1 MRNNKF
7 QINTLPDIQ
16 DITNSSANNIL
27 DEIKENYK
35 TLRDD
40 AREILNVSLN
50 NSLSKPTIYYNLI
63 FYVEISIKYY
73 LIVMSELN
81 VEKVENYGHDIYR
94 LIEISK
100 QYNASFEKLRFLLD
114 KIKDRNNKKVNLSKY
129 YNYKYNKEIGEM
141 PLIFDLEI
149 NGNERKIVKEVIE
162 WLSSHI

>member
-16 DITNSSANNIL
+16 DIANSSANNIL
-27 DEIKENYK
+27 DEIKEKYK

-94 LIEISK
+94 LIEVSK

-149 NGNERKIVKEVIE
+149 NGNERKIVKEGIE

>member
-7 QINTLPDIQ
+7 EINTLPDIQ

-94 LIEISK
+94 LIEVSK

>member
-16 DITNSSANNIL
+16 DIANSSANNIL

-94 LIEISK
+94 LIEVSK

-149 NGNERKIVKEVIE
+149 NGNERKIVKEGIE

>member
-94 LIEISK
+94 LIEVSK

-149 NGNERKIVKEVIE
+149 SGNERKIVKEGIE

>member
-50 NSLSKPTIYYNLI
+50 NSLSKPTIY
-63 FYVEISIKYY
+63 
-73 LIVMSELN
+73 
-81 VEKVENYGHDIYR
+81 
-94 LIEISK
+94 
-100 QYNASFEKLRFLLD
+100 
-114 KIKDRNNKKVNLSKY
+114 
-129 YNYKYNKEIGEM
+129 
-141 PLIFDLEI
+141 
-149 NGNERKIVKEVIE
+149 
-162 WLSSHI
+162 

>member
-1 MRNNKF
+1 
-7 QINTLPDIQ
+7 
-16 DITNSSANNIL
+16 
-27 DEIKENYK
+27 
-35 TLRDD
+35 
-40 AREILNVSLN
+40 
-50 NSLSKPTIYYNLI
+50 
-63 FYVEISIKYY
+63 
-73 LIVMSELN
+73 MSELN

-94 LIEISK
+94 LIEVSK

-149 NGNERKIVKEVIE
+149 NGNERKIVKEGIE

>member
-94 LIEISK
+94 LIEVSK

-141 PLIFDLEI
+141 HLIFDLEI
-149 NGNERKIVKEVIE
+149 NGNERKIVKEGIE

>member
-16 DITNSSANNIL
+16 DIINSSANNIL

-35 TLRDD
+35 MLRDD

-94 LIEISK
+94 LIEVTK

>member
-94 LIEISK
+94 LIEVSK

-149 NGNERKIVKEVIE
+149 NGNGRKIVKEGIE

>member
-35 TLRDD
+35 TLRND

-94 LIEISK
+94 LIEVSK

>member
-94 LIEISK
+94 LIEVSK
-100 QYNASFEKLRFLLD
+100 QYNASFEKLRFLLY

-149 NGNERKIVKEVIE
+149 NGNERKIVKEGIE

>member
-94 LIEISK
+94 LIEVSK

-149 NGNERKIVKEVIE
+149 NGNERKIVKEGIE

>member
-40 AREILNVSLN
+40 ACEILNVSLN

-94 LIEISK
+94 LIEVSK

>member
-94 LIEISK
+94 LIEVSK

>member
-100 QYNASFEKLRFLLD
+100 KYNASFEKLRFLLD
-114 KIKDRNNKKVNLSKY
+114 KIKERNNKKVNLSKY

>member
-94 LIEISK
+94 LIEVSK
-100 QYNASFEKLRFLLD
+100 QYNTSFEKLRFLLD

>member
-50 NSLSKPTIYYNLI
+50 NSLSKPTIYYNLF

-94 LIEISK
+94 LIEVSK

-149 NGNERKIVKEVIE
+149 NGNERKIVKEGIE

>member
-94 LIEISK
+94 LIEVSK
-100 QYNASFEKLRFLLD
+100 QYNASFEKLKFLLD

-149 NGNERKIVKEVIE
+149 NGNERKIVKEGIE

>member
-35 TLRDD
+35 TLSDD

-94 LIEISK
+94 LIEVSK

>member
-94 LIEISK
+94 LIEVSK

-149 NGNERKIVKEVIE
+149 NGNERKNVKEVIE

>member
-94 LIEISK
+94 LIEVSK

-149 NGNERKIVKEVIE
+149 NGNERKIVKKVIE
-162 WLSSHI
+162 YG

>member
-16 DITNSSANNIL
+16 DITNSRANNIL

-94 LIEISK
+94 LIEVSK

>member
-16 DITNSSANNIL
+16 DIINSSANNIL

-35 TLRDD
+35 MLRDD

-94 LIEISK
+94 LIEVSK